1 MKGVLRRWL
10 TAPGSLSRRLSTHG
24 RFEVQTLREGVAR
37 LLPGERS
44 AMASASGRHWVRE
57 VILRVDG
64 VPVVWARSVTPFRAT
79 CGPWRAVRQLG
90 TRPLAH
96 LLFDDP
102 SVVRSALR
110 SEVHRSGAMWRRRA
124 NAAWKVGGCIA
135 WPSAVVAGRSSVFI
149 RRGMPLR
156 VFEAF
161 STDVVEKLGV
171 CRRRSGL

>member
-1 MKGVLRRWL
+1 MRVLLRRWVR
-10 TAPGSLSRRLSTHG
+10 APGSLSRRLCALG

-37 LLPGERS
+37 LLPGERCG
-44 AMASASGRHWVRE
+44 MTSASGRHWVRE

-64 VPVVWARSVTPFRAT
+64 VPVVWARSVTPCRMK
-79 CGPWRAVRQLG
+79 CGPWRAVHRLG
-90 TRPLAH
+90 TRPLAQ

-110 SEVHRSGAMWRRRA
+110 SEVHRCGAMWHRRA
-124 NAAWKVGGCIA
+124 DFAWRSGGSRA

-149 RRGMPLR
+149 RHGMPLR

-171 CRRRSGL
+171 CRRRFRL

>member
-1 MKGVLRRWL
+1 MKAVLRRWL
-10 TAPGSLSRRLSTHG
+10 RAPGSLSRRLSALG

-37 LLPGERS
+37 LLPGERCG
-44 AMASASGRHWVRE
+44 MTSASGRHWVRE

-64 VPVVWARSVTPFRAT
+64 VPVVWARSVTPCRVK

-90 TRPLAH
+90 TRPLAQ

-110 SEVHRSGAMWRRRA
+110 SEVHRCGAMWHRRA
-124 NAAWKVGGCIA
+124 NAAWRLGGSIA

-171 CRRRSGL
+171 CRRRFSL